1 MEVWGKKVEIG
12 SEVVGEGEE
21 PELVGGADVQDAFE
35 SQGAGCFMDLGGRVE
50 MNCSHSGLP
59 VGVEGEHEAGIGEGV
74 VLQGQVG
81 QCRIATEIGI
91 ASLVDL

>member
-1 MEVWGKKVEIG
+1 MPGEDIEIG

-35 SQGAGCFMDLGGRVE
+35 AQGAGGLMDLGGRVE
-50 MNCSHSGLP
+50 MNGSHGGLP
-59 VGVEGEHEAGIGEGV
+59 VGVKGEHEAGIGERV
-74 VLQGQVG
+74 VLQRQVG
-81 QCRIATEIGI
+81 QCGIAAEIGV